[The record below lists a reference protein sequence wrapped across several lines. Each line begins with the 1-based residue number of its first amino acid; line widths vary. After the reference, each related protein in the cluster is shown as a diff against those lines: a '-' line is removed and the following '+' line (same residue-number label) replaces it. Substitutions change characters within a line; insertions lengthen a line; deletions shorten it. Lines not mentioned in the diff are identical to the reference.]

1 MKDEN
6 LAVFV
11 DALANYFETTTD
23 ASANIGTP
31 FLIKNI
37 NEYLDDFTGIIG
49 ITGNHKGSVFYTTPK
64 RMAIQLISSMG
75 LMTTKDSKLMDL
87 VGEVCNTISGNAR
100 REFGED
106 FMLSVPLVLQ
116 GKGSDIAVS
125 NVASIYVIPIVWN
138 DSKSHLIINLEES

>member
-1 MKDEN
+1 MKDEK

-11 DALANYFETTTD
+11 DALANYFDTTTD
-23 ASANIGTP
+23 SKANIGTP

-125 NVASIYVIPIVWN
+125 NVASVYVIPIVWQ
-138 DSKSHLIINLEES
+138 DSKSHLIINLTES